1 MGYRLKVS
9 FRSDGRTYAPGDILP
24 EGIPASDLAYLK
36 RKGFVE
42 PVDIEFP
49 AGDAPGREASG
60 FPGTDAPDGN
70 TDSFPGSDA
79 EDAGMGVSY
88 PDIGTEQG
96 NMKSPGEIQKM
107 RTKDEVYA
115 YAQSIGLDLGDGYKE
130 RALKELQE
138 SVIEYQEQAG
148 MEALS

>member
-1 MGYRLKVS
+1 MGYRLKAS

-24 EGIPASDLAYLK
+24 EGLPASDLAYLK

-42 PVDIEFP
+42 PVDAVFP
-49 AGDAPGREASG
+49 VGDTPGREAGG
-60 FPGTDAPDGN
+60 FPGA
-70 TDSFPGSDA
+70 DA
-79 EDAGMGVSY
+79 EDDGMGISF
-88 PDIGTEQG
+88 PDLGAGQED
-96 NMKSPGEIQKM
+96 MKSPEEIQRM

-138 SVIEYQEQAG
+138 SVIAYQEREG